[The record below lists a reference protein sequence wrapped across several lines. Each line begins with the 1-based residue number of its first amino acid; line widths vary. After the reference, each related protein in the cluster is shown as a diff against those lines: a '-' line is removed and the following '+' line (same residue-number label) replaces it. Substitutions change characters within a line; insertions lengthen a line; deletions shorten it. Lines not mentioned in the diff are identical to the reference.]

1 MQDATVDTSDLIGD
15 ASAWSFLMIVRIAG
29 GEPVRIFCC
38 DQSMNLDTGVTYV
51 TMSKSNGLPLHCR
64 RCCDAN
70 LGDTTLRCPYGPA
83 ARPVGLPHRRVRR
96 G

>member
-1 MQDATVDTSDLIGD
+1 
-15 ASAWSFLMIVRIAG
+15 
-29 GEPVRIFCC
+29 
-38 DQSMNLDTGVTYV
+38 MNLDTGVTYV

-70 LGDTTLRCPYGPA
+70 LGDTTLRCPYGVPLLDLWDCRTA
-83 ARPVGLPHRRVRR
+83 VIIRR